1 MSAATR
7 EGIDDVIAY
16 VSQVLKD
23 AEEIE
28 LVSEEELYSTRIR

>member
-16 VSQVLKD
+16 VSQILKD

-28 LVSEEELYSTRIR
+28 LVIRRRIICTRT